1 MATILYE
8 VIKMEL
14 YIDKVYDKDGN
25 EVPIHRQVD
34 SFPALSEFISN
45 LLLQKYIEQ
54 NRKTT

>member
-1 MATILYE
+1 
-8 VIKMEL
+8 MEL